1 MAHDCDKLVAANS
14 SKRADPRAGSHTIE
28 PRDQHRR
35 RDASDSTGQTADG
48 HAWREA
54 QNNNRASSID
64 FMLSTLIELQR
75 LKRLDRTGWTL
86 RGLPNGTESVA
97 AHSFGVSVT
106 AMLLADRCKARGV
119 SLDVEKV
126 LRIALLH
133 DWAET
138 RVGDM
143 PRTATLYF
151 GSAARKQAETAA
163 FADIVNAVDA
173 DGSYATLYNDY
184 ERRESTEARLVKAA
198 DVLDLLIQVLALER
212 AGARGLDEFWE
223 VADNPEFNLEGAAE
237 QIVLELLQSILKA
250 RSELH
255 PNV

>member
-1 MAHDCDKLVAANS
+1 
-14 SKRADPRAGSHTIE
+14 
-28 PRDQHRR
+28 
-35 RDASDSTGQTADG
+35 
-48 HAWREA
+48 
-54 QNNNRASSID
+54 
-64 FMLSTLIELQR
+64 MLSTLIELQR

-97 AHSFGVSVT
+97 AHSFGVSAT
-106 AMLLADRCKARGV
+106 AMLLADRFVAHGIEV
-119 SLDVEKV
+119 NVEKV

-143 PRTATLYF
+143 PRTATMYF
-151 GSAARKQAETAA
+151 GSEARKQAETAA
-163 FADIVNAVDA
+163 FADIVSGLE
-173 DGSYATLYNDY
+173 GSYANLYNDY
-184 ERRESTEARLVKAA
+184 EHRQSLEARLVKAA

-223 VADNPEFNLEGAAE
+223 VAEKPEFNLEETAE
-237 QIVLELLQSILKA
+237 QIVQELLQSILKA
-250 RSELH
+250 RRELH

>member
-1 MAHDCDKLVAANS
+1 
-14 SKRADPRAGSHTIE
+14 
-28 PRDQHRR
+28 
-35 RDASDSTGQTADG
+35 
-48 HAWREA
+48 
-54 QNNNRASSID
+54 
-64 FMLSTLIELQR
+64 MLSTLIELQR

-106 AMLLADRCKARGV
+106 TMLLADRCAAAGV
-119 SLDVEKV
+119 SLDVEKL
-126 LRIALLH
+126 LRMALLH

-151 GSAARKQAETAA
+151 GSEARKQAETAA
-163 FADIVNAVDA
+163 FSDIVNPIDA
-173 DGSYATLYNDY
+173 EGSYTKLYNDY
-184 ERRESTEARLVKAA
+184 ERRESLEARLVKAA

-223 VADNPEFNLEGAAE
+223 VAEKPEFNLEGAAE
-237 QIVLELLQSILKA
+237 QIVQELLRSILNA
-250 RSELH
+250 RGELH

>member
-1 MAHDCDKLVAANS
+1 
-14 SKRADPRAGSHTIE
+14 
-28 PRDQHRR
+28 
-35 RDASDSTGQTADG
+35 
-48 HAWREA
+48 
-54 QNNNRASSID
+54 
-64 FMLSTLIELQR
+64 MLATLIELQR

-106 AMLLADRCKARGV
+106 AMLLADKLISHGI

-133 DWAET
+133 DWAEV

-151 GSAARKQAETAA
+151 GSEARKQAETAA
-163 FADIVNAVDA
+163 FADLVADVDRTQYL
-173 DGSYATLYNDY
+173 SLYDDY
-184 ERRESTEARLVKAA
+184 EQRHSLEAKLVKAA
-198 DVLDLLIQVLALER
+198 DVLDLLVQVLALER

-223 VADNPEFNLEGAAE
+223 VAEKPDFNLDGTAE
-237 QIVLELLQSILKA
+237 QIVQELLQAILKA
-250 RSELH
+250 RSRLF
-255 PNV
+255 NNG

>member
-1 MAHDCDKLVAANS
+1 
-14 SKRADPRAGSHTIE
+14 
-28 PRDQHRR
+28 
-35 RDASDSTGQTADG
+35 
-48 HAWREA
+48 
-54 QNNNRASSID
+54 
-64 FMLSTLIELQR
+64 MLSTLIELQR

-106 AMLLADRCKARGV
+106 AMLLADELNARGITV
-119 SLDVEKV
+119 DVEKV

-151 GSAARKQAETAA
+151 GSEARKQAETAA
-163 FADIVNAVDA
+163 FSDVIGDLKTGA
-173 DGSYATLYNDY
+173 SLYANLYDDY
-184 ERRESTEARLVKAA
+184 EHRSSLEARLVKAA
-198 DVLDLLIQVLALER
+198 DVLDLLVQVLALER

-223 VADNPEFNLEGAAE
+223 VAEKPEFNLEGPAE
-237 QIVLELLQSILKA
+237 QIVLELLQSILEA
-250 RSELH
+250 RSELR
-255 PNV
+255 NR

>member
-1 MAHDCDKLVAANS
+1 
-14 SKRADPRAGSHTIE
+14 
-28 PRDQHRR
+28 
-35 RDASDSTGQTADG
+35 
-48 HAWREA
+48 
-54 QNNNRASSID
+54 
-64 FMLSTLIELQR
+64 MLTNFIVLQL

-106 AMLLADRCKARGV
+106 AMLLADKFTSRGISV
-119 SLDVEKV
+119 DVEKV

-133 DWAET
+133 DWAEV

-151 GSAARKQAETAA
+151 GSDARKQAETAA
-163 FADIVNAVDA
+163 FSDIVSDVDEGVY
-173 DGSYATLYNDY
+173 GSLYLDY
-184 ERRESTEARLVKAA
+184 EQRSSLEARLVKAA

-223 VADNPEFNLEGAAE
+223 VAEQPEFNLEGEAE
-237 QIVLELLQSILKA
+237 QIVHELLDSILNA
-250 RSELH
+250 RRELLTK
-255 PNV
+255 